1 MAQQGASHT
10 ASALPMLT
18 AIAVVSAAALH
29 FPTLAWPCRCFALMG
44 MAEQGASRLAFAL
57 PMLTATAVA
66 SAVAM
71 LNATALESAAA
82 SLVGRSAAPSNIFAT
97 ISPRL
102 LCQKSLRQKSLAAC
116 LAVVNGSAAPSRVE
130 LCRGA
135 RFQGRSAWVQVR
147 AHNQRLLM

>member
-1 MAQQGASHT
+1 
-10 ASALPMLT
+10 MLT

-66 SAVAM
+66 SAVAMLTATALAYAVAM